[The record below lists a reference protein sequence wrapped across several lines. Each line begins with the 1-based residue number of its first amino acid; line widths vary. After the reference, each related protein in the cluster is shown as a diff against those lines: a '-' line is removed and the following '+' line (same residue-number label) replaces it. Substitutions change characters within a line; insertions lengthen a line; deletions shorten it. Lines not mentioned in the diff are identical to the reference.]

1 MVEKVIASISVNG
14 GIGSNSLEIFYLY
27 SWASLT
33 IDAFRIFKLFLFY
46 LFLLFLLFLFL
57 FVLILNSIWYNRTK
71 ILFHFNFLKLS
82 LISGFAFFL
91 TSSIFL
97 FIYLI
102 WAIIPTPWLE
112 SIEITYVP
120 AKYWAISIP
129 LLFPIIVTAYVT
141 TVFALNLIRFH
152 GVFENIAV
160 REFFEIL

>member
-1 MVEKVIASISVNG
+1 MIVDDRVDEF
-14 GIGSNSLEIFYLY
+14 E
-27 SWASLT
+27 
-33 IDAFRIFKLFLFY
+33 
-46 LFLLFLLFLFL
+46 LLPCATPNPHPARAIYG
-57 FVLILNSIWYNRTK
+57 FVFS
-71 ILFHFNFLKLS
+71 
-82 LISGFAFFL
+82 FAFFL

-152 GVFENIAV
+152 GVFENIASLSH
-160 REFFEIL
+160 RSICIQLRKTFIKEDQNANNIPKLGNNK